1 MVAAVRRVWAAAAVG
16 LVLVMTGCGPH
27 ARIPEGDELYREGEQ
42 RYLAMA
48 TTMHGI
54 LMRVHEGEWTV
65 PTGGYGAIPIGCT
78 LGAGGDFGYRFSYR
92 REVTLPGLDR
102 RAVSAAATEAFREA
116 GLSAEPSEFGE
127 GEAAE
132 WNLVAEDDEHGRIV
146 LTIAAGASRV
156 EVAADTPCAPGS
168 AAELSSMVT
177 ADDTRGADA
186 LTWRSL
192 PAFEGPDSVPIF
204 SFPAGSPEYFSE
216 DGTPVDPQPVVTDPP
231 TAPYGG

>member
-1 MVAAVRRVWAAAAVG
+1 MRHVWAAAAVG
-16 LVLVMTGCGPH
+16 LVLIMTGCGPQ
-27 ARIPEGDELYREGEQ
+27 AQIPEGDELYREGEQ

-65 PTGGYGAIPIGCT
+65 PTGGYGAIPIGCN

-102 RAVSAAATEAFREA
+102 GAVSAAATEAFREA

-156 EVAADTPCAPGS
+156 EVAADTPCAPGN

-177 ADDTRGADA
+177 ADDARGGDT

-192 PAFEGPDSVPIF
+192 PAFEGPGSVPIF
-204 SFPAGSPEYFSE
+204 YFPAGSPEYFSE